1 MQGQNKRRVSTH
13 PSCQAA
19 SASIAMSARRQLRST
34 AWHSNLPLR
43 EGYGTE
49 TTRRELLVTQTHGME
64 FYI

>member
-1 MQGQNKRRVSTH
+1 
-13 PSCQAA
+13 
-19 SASIAMSARRQLRST
+19 MSARRQLRST